1 MFFTTIQAYCLSK
14 AGVEETFPFD
24 DKTVVWKVMGKMF
37 CLGDIEDFKVIAL
50 KCNPERSIRLR
61 EEFEQIK
68 PGYHMNKKLWNS
80 VFLEG
85 LSVELVYELIDHSYD
100 LVVAK
105 LTKSLKTQLKELEE
119 I

>member
-14 AGVEETFPFD
+14 TGVEETFPFD
-24 DKTVVWKVMGKMF
+24 ETTVVWKVMGKMF
-37 CLGDIEDFKVIAL
+37 CVGDIEEFQSIAL
-50 KCNPERSIRLR
+50 KCDPERSTKLR

-80 VFLEG
+80 VYLEG
-85 LSVELVYELIDHSYD
+85 LSIEMVYELIDHSYD
-100 LVVAK
+100 LVVSK
-105 LTKSLKTQLKELEE
+105 LSKTLKSELEE

>member
-1 MFFTTIQAYCLSK
+1 
-14 AGVEETFPFD
+14 
-24 DKTVVWKVMGKMF
+24 
-37 CLGDIEDFKVIAL
+37 
-50 KCNPERSIRLR
+50 
-61 EEFEQIK
+61 
-68 PGYHMNKKLWNS
+68 MNKKLWNS

-85 LSVELVYELIDHSYD
+85 LSIELVYELIDHSYD

>member
-24 DKTVVWKVMGKMF
+24 ETTVVWKVMGKMF
-37 CLGDIEDFKVIAL
+37 CVGDIEEFNVIAL
-50 KCNPERSIRLR
+50 KCDPERSIKLR
-61 EEFEQIK
+61 EEFDQIK

-80 VFLEG
+80 VYLEG
-85 LSVELVYELIDHSYD
+85 LSIEMVYELIDHSYD

-105 LTKSLKTQLKELEE
+105 LTKTLKTQLKELEE